1 MHGIIFLETMW
12 AEGDSLTRAQDTVAA
27 LELEVADLKGS
38 LKEPK
43 RYIKCWRG
51 LELPTKA
58 TPILRSMV
66 RAMAAFALKQGQH
79 RLALAITLGHVLCL
93 RTGELLTLRFS
104 DLTFSPTCASVVAYL
119 GKSKTGKRT
128 NRSECARSTD
138 KAINIFAKALRPDN
152 DPGAYIIN
160 VSEHTFRQQ
169 FANLAARIGL
179 DPDKATPYSLR
190 RGGATQHFRD
200 GWSFTAIAELGR
212 WGSEAD
218 CREYINDAGAEL
230 ALLSLTTIASRRIE
244 AAEAA
249 FESAIS

>member
-1 MHGIIFLETMW
+1 M
-12 AEGDSLTRAQDTVAA
+12 
-27 LELEVADLKGS
+27 
-38 LKEPK
+38 
-43 RYIKCWRG
+43 YY
-51 LELPTKA
+51 
-58 TPILRSMV
+58 RS
-66 RAMAAFALKQGQH
+66 
-79 RLALAITLGHVLCL
+79 
-93 RTGELLTLRFS
+93 
-104 DLTFSPTCASVVAYL
+104 
-119 GKSKTGKRT
+119 
-128 NRSECARSTD
+128 
-138 KAINIFAKALRPDN
+138 DN

-169 FANLAARIGL
+169 FANLVARIGL